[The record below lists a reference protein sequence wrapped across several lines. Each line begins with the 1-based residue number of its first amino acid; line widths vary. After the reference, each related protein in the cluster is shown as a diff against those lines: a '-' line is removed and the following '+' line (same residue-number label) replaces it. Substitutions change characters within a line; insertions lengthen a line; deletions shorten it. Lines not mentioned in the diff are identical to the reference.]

1 MVSSSN
7 YVTYLQQKFNALA
20 CEMEGASVAAI
31 CNLYSIPFVVLR
43 TMSDKADGLA
53 HETYENMADIAADN
67 SCDIVM
73 RMLIDMK

>member
-1 MVSSSN
+1 
-7 YVTYLQQKFNALA
+7 
-20 CEMEGASVAAI
+20 MEGASVAAI